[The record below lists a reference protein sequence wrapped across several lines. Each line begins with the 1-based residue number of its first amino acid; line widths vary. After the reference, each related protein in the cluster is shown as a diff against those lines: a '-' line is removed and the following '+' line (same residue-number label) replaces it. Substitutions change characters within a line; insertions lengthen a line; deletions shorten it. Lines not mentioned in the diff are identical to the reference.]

1 MRLPREWLGPRE
13 ELVPIAVDEE
23 PIDGLASPPSTHD
36 FWGEAPSDGWAAPI
50 DQAPSEPRRPAHR
63 QRDSRRHLG
72 FGASHARARFFRRVS
87 GRSRAQT
94 QSGSLPAGAQ
104 STGAGVP
111 RLLRPSPGGAGVPR
125 LLRLSPGMAGVV
137 VLMLVGL
144 AVSAGGQA
152 GHPARS
158 TRASRPAARGT
169 IVTISGIGLAPTATL
184 ARLNPKPSAL
194 RARRSPRRVAR
205 AHRATGHR
213 HRHAAHPASPHT
225 RTNTV
230 EQVRYT
236 APAAATT
243 SPSSFTPPVTTAAP
257 PPAARPAAPP
267 ASAATRTSA
276 GSRQPATGAQGAL
289 APGRSPDG

>member
-36 FWGEAPSDGWAAPI
+36 FWGEVPSDDWAEPT
-50 DQAPSEPRRPAHR
+50 DQAPSDPRQPAHR
-63 QRDSRRHLG
+63 QRDPHRQLG
-72 FGASHARARFFRRVS
+72 YGASHARARFLRRVS

-111 RLLRPSPGGAGVPR
+111 RLLRPSPG
-125 LLRLSPGMAGVV
+125 MAGAI

-144 AVSAGGQA
+144 AISAGGQA

-158 TRASRPAARGT
+158 TRASRPAARRT

-236 APAAATT
+236 AQAAATT

-257 PPAARPAAPP
+257 PRVASPAAPP

-276 GSRQPATGAQGAL
+276 GPRQPATGAQGAL